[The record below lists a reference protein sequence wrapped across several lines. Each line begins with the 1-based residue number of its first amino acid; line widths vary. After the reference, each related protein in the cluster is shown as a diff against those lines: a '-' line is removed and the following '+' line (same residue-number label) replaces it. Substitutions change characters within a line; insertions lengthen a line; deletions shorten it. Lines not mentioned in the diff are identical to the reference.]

1 MSILAK
7 AANTI
12 HLLTVS
18 RINEVLNEKLNRLH
32 REKTNLIKKN
42 ENLKRYI
49 EKNDTVIKA
58 LIKQTKEKSD
68 QFKKNEDNIAYIE
81 EEIKE
86 TKTKISDNN
95 KAAGRNTEETK
106 T

>member
-1 MSILAK
+1 M
-7 AANTI
+7 
-12 HLLTVS
+12 LTVS
-18 RINEVLNEKLNRLH
+18 RINEVLNEKLNELH
-32 REKTNLIKKN
+32 REKTNLIKKSK
-42 ENLKRYI
+42 LRYI

-86 TKTKISDNN
+86 TKTRISDNN
-95 KAAGRNTEETK
+95 KAMK
-106 T
+106 LQKY